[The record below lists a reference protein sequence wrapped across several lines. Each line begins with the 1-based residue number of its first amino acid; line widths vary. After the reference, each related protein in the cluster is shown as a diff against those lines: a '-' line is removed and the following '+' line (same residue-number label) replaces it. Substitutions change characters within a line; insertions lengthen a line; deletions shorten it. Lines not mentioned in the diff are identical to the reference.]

1 MIKAVTF
8 DLGNTL
14 LRQDNVDWKKLEKAG
29 FLNHINIFAKQNLLH
44 PTLGEWSG
52 RYYELADEFEKISK
66 KLYLEIPAE
75 KIFHVLRENFRIPPA
90 ISAAM
95 LLSTFFLPLM
105 NARLLMVHVQEVLKE
120 LRDRKIRCGVI
131 SNSIVPGFL
140 GREVLDRL
148 GILDYFEFTLYSSD
162 CIFRKPHPMMFETA
176 IARFGIKPSQ
186 ILHVGDQID
195 RDIVGARSVGVRSAW
210 FNHNRKKNGLD
221 KIKPDHEI
229 LDLKELPDLLPK
241 IK

>member
-14 LRQDNVDWKKLEKAG
+14 LRQDNIDWKKLEKAG

-52 RYYELADEFEKISK
+52 HYYALADEFEKISK
-66 KLYLEIPAE
+66 KFHLEIPAE
-75 KIFHVLRENFRIPPA
+75 KIFHILSENFCIPPS

-95 LLSTFFLPLM
+95 LLSTFFVPLM
-105 NARLLMVHVQEVLKE
+105 NARLLMDHVPEVLQDLK
-120 LRDRKIRCGVI
+120 DRKIRCGVI

-140 GREVLDRL
+140 GREVLERL

-176 IARFGIKPSQ
+176 IAKFGLKSSQ
-186 ILHVGDQID
+186 ILHVGDQLD
-195 RDIVGARSVGVRSAW
+195 RDIAGAGFAGLKSVW
-210 FNHNRKKNGLD
+210 FNRERN
-221 KIKPDHEI
+221 KIKPKVRPDGEI
-229 LDLKELPDLLPK
+229 SDLKELPRLLTK